1 MRGFTQTLVN
11 SLFGWIR
18 ILVEGIWDLLFSNDT
33 QKWVQ
38 WVADNWLALVVF
50 LCFCGVVLDY
60 LVWFLRWRP
69 YYVWATSIRRMRRFF
84 GGGKNREDKQVSR
97 EPKRQRQLPA
107 PMMEQAPEV
116 MPYEAENDLGTAWE
130 EQNWD
135 QTATWEQQNDQS
147 ETWEQ
152 QNMDQTAE
160 WEQQNVGQTA
170 AFIQPEPVY
179 SRTPAMTAD
188 TIMARPRKVDYQEQ
202 YVRRFAR
209 PEPEPQAASYWQED
223 PGEEWTEPQQ
233 VYLPEQEAAAE
244 EESWAPEPALQSP
257 DEPIHPGI
265 DYQALSRQY
274 GWHQD
279 VQNTDAQTLKEEDFA
294 QEEQLKEQAR
304 DSWNFSGLEN
314 FSPYRVPAPPTE
326 REQRTERARKAR
338 TDSTPMSR
346 VKSGLSRIA
355 KHAGKVLTVDDE
367 EANRV
372 LDGLPPPIDKRR
384 AFHAPVYP
392 NRPGM
397 DAKKSPDFRE
407 DD

>member
-11 SLFGWIR
+11 TLFGWIR
-18 ILVEGIWDLLFSNDT
+18 ILVEGIWDLLFSNET
-33 QKWVQ
+33 QQWLQ
-38 WVADNWLALVVF
+38 WVADNWMTLVVF

-84 GGGKNREDKQVSR
+84 GGGKDREDDQVSR
-97 EPKRQRQLPA
+97 EPKRQRQLPD
-107 PMMEQAPEV
+107 PIREQAPEV
-116 MPYEAENDLGTAWE
+116 MPYEAENDVDTAWE

-135 QTATWEQQNDQS
+135 QTAALEQKN
-147 ETWEQ
+147 W
-152 QNMDQTAE
+152 DQTAQ
-160 WEQQNVGQTA
+160 WE
-170 AFIQPEPVY
+170 QPEPVY
-179 SRTPAMTAD
+179 SRTPAVTAD
-188 TIMARPRKVDYQEQ
+188 TIMARPRKADYQEQ

-209 PEPEPQAASYWQED
+209 PEPEPQPTSYWQED
-223 PGEEWTEPQQ
+223 PSEEWTEPQQ
-233 VYLPEQEAAAE
+233 VYLPEQEAAAQ
-244 EESWAPEPALQSP
+244 EESWAPEQVSQSP

-274 GWHQD
+274 GWHQE
-279 VQNTDAQTLKEEDFA
+279 VQNTDAQSLNVVDFA

-304 DSWNFSGLEN
+304 DAWNFSGLEN
-314 FSPYRVPAPPTE
+314 FSPYRAPALPVE
-326 REQRTERARKAR
+326 REQRTERSRKAR
-338 TDSTPMSR
+338 TDSTPLSR

-367 EANRV
+367 EANKV

-392 NRPGM
+392 NRPGA